1 MLIKV
6 IILKPGRTPQITEIE
21 DDLLTYQKIVD
32 GYIEAVHI
40 GRELTALVNEDG
52 RMLGMS
58 PNFSIGYTT
67 IVGPAIIVRDRGDVT
82 YESLTDKQIDEALEI
97 YEEGRLIA

>member
-6 IILKPGRTPQITEIE
+6 LVLRPGHAPKLTEIE
-21 DDLLTYQKIVD
+21 DELHSYQTIVD
-32 GYIEAVHI
+32 GYVEAVQI
-40 GRELTALVNEDG
+40 GKELTALVNEDG
-52 RMLGMS
+52 KLLGMR

-82 YESLTDKQIDEALEI
+82 YESLTPTLITEALEI
-97 YEEGRLIA
+97 YEEGKVL